1 MKEDEGPEH
10 ATAQT
15 AARALMVQSLRVD
28 IGDERVLDVIGRVPR
43 ERFIDPELR
52 SMAYDDR
59 PLPIGHG
66 QTISQPRMVA
76 LMLQELHLRGE
87 EKVLEVGMG
96 SGYQA
101 ALLAELAREVV
112 SVEIVPGLA
121 EKATR
126 VLAELDYANVAVH
139 LAGEELGWAA
149 DGPYDAIIVAA
160 AAPRIPLSLV
170 DQLAPAGRLVV
181 PVGSRDGQDLLV
193 VAARPEGLR
202 VVRKGG
208 CRFVPLIGR
217 EAYAATA
224 GEI

>member
-1 MKEDEGPEH
+1 MTEDEGPEH
-10 ATAQT
+10 ATAQA

-28 IGDERVLDVIGRVPR
+28 IGDERVLDVIGSAPR

-66 QTISQPRMVA
+66 QTISQPRMAA
-76 LMLQELHLRGE
+76 LMLQELGLRGE
-87 EKVLEVGMG
+87 EKVLEVGTG

-126 VLAELDYANVAVH
+126 VLAELGYTNVAVH

-149 DGPYDAIIVAA
+149 DGPYDANHRRGGGAADPPVAS
-160 AAPRIPLSLV
+160 RS
-170 DQLAPAGRLVV
+170 DGAGGAFWCYRSVHATDRT
-181 PVGSRDGQDLLV
+181 SWSW
-193 VAARPEGLR
+193 LR
-202 VVRKGG
+202 ARKG
-208 CRFVPLIGR
+208 C
-217 EAYAATA
+217 A
-224 GEI
+224 